1 MKRQVS
7 IVFSILFLA
16 SMAFA
21 HGNEKHVMG
30 TVTAVSDNSIT
41 VETMDKHQV
50 TVDVA
55 SRTSFTKGA
64 TTATL
69 KDLKVGDRVV
79 IHAVEKDEHLQ
90 AHTVRIGTATAP
102 PNHHSPKRKNSIAR
116 EAKS

>member
-7 IVFSILFLA
+7 IVLSILFLA

-50 TVDVA
+50 TVSVVPE
-55 SRTSFTKGA
+55 TKFMNGNA
-64 TTATL
+64 AAAL
-69 KDLKVGDRVV
+69 KNLKVGDRVV
-79 IHAVEKDEHLQ
+79 IHAVKKGDELQ
-90 AHTVRIGTATAP
+90 AHMVKIGAASAVAGHHHHKAP
-102 PNHHSPKRKNSIAR
+102 
-116 EAKS
+116 

>member
-7 IVFSILFLA
+7 IVLSILFLA

-41 VETMDKHQV
+41 IETMDKHKV
-50 TVDVA
+50 TVGVVPG
-55 SRTSFTKGA
+55 TSFMKG
-64 TTATL
+64 TATAAL

-90 AHTVRIGTATAP
+90 AQMVMIGAASSVAG
-102 PNHHSPKRKNSIAR
+102 HHHHDHKGR
-116 EAKS
+116 